1 MYKFPQLVWI
11 LENMKCMCFL
21 AAQQDELHAE
31 LGEESDTLSEES
43 SPQPLGEAIAR
54 PSPPPESDGETGNPH
69 IACGGHVVV
78 AIVPPTPSILIHSCR
93 CSSVVFCGI
102 INICWGS
109 FFCWLC
115 GYPLSIELTSMNYEP
130 LSLFVIQL
138 FPNEPLKKLVPT
150 TLNDSTVFYHFFSKT
165 QWNSIQFCTDCNQ
178 W

>member
-1 MYKFPQLVWI
+1 
-11 LENMKCMCFL
+11 MKCMCFL

-69 IACGGHVVV
+69 KACGGHVVV

-109 FFCWLC
+109 FFVD
-115 GYPLSIELTSMNYEP
+115 YVDPLSIELTSMNYEP
-130 LSLFVIQL
+130 LSLFVIHL

-165 QWNSIQFCTDCNQ
+165 Q
-178 W
+178 